1 MLIIACP
8 GQGSIKHFFL
18 KEWLQIQE
26 INNEFK
32 KVSKELN
39 LDLIYY
45 GTKCNDNELFNTKIS
60 QTLTIATSIIIYE
73 YISKYIIDL
82 TKTQYILGHSA
93 GEVTGLYIASN
104 ITKNDAI
111 NIAYNRGLLMNN
123 TIQNIE
129 NTKMCA
135 VIGSINDEVL
145 NVINKYNLIPANYN
159 GYKQLV
165 VGGLTDDI
173 DNFINDSIKYKIRAK
188 EINVAAAFHTK
199 YMYQAEKKFKDYINK
214 IDFKNK
220 KLKIPIIQNIN
231 GKIIDNVDLFIN
243 NFINQITKPIRWDLC
258 IDTIKTLQENNQI
271 GIIELAPGN
280 ILTNILKQNIT
291 NINIL
296 TINNCNSL
304 NEVKDFVT
312 KYI

>member
-32 KVSKELN
+32 KISEELN